1 MFDLNFDVKIV
12 LLVIAGFILT
22 GFKIV
27 LLVIAG
33 FILTGFL
40 IFIGFNV
47 NYKPIELKS
56 EFPNQISIE
65 KAEATKVQ
73 ARVYGYVQNS
83 SEIDLNSKFIKVS
96 VFNSNNENVETKYL
110 KIENLEKNERRLFK
124 AFFNAKEVKSYSV
137 DIVNSEN

>member
-1 MFDLNFDVKIV
+1 MSDLNKD
-12 LLVIAGFILT
+12 
-22 GFKIV
+22 FKIV
-27 LLVIAG
+27 LLVVAG
-33 FILTGFL
+33 FLLSGFL

-83 SEIDLNSKFIKVS
+83 SEIDLNGKFIKVS

>member
-1 MFDLNFDVKIV
+1 MSDLNKY
-12 LLVIAGFILT
+12 
-22 GFKIV
+22 FKIV
-27 LLVIAG
+27 LLVVAG
-33 FILTGFL
+33 FLLSGFL

>member
-1 MFDLNFDVKIV
+1 MFDLNFDV
-12 LLVIAGFILT
+12 
-22 GFKIV
+22 KIV

-96 VFNSNNENVETKYL
+96 VFNSNNENIETKYL